1 MKKVVPYLTYL
12 GTRPPTLDEFEQ
24 YETFYKRRLS
34 IRPGIT
40 GMWQATG
47 RSDIT
52 DFEEVLALDLEYID
66 KYNFIMNAILTVA
79 GIIFPLITFPYIS
92 RVLLVEGSGKVAFAT
107 SVVTY
112 FTMFASL
119 GIPTYGVR
127 ACAIVRDNKE
137 KLSKTVQELLIISGG
152 TTLLTYIVFG
162 ISLFVIPEFAQE
174 RTLLLIVGLG
184 IGLNT
189 IGVQWL
195 YNALE
200 QYSYITTCSILFK
213 VIGMILM
220 FLLVKESS
228 DYQIYGGVYVIASFG
243 SYVLNFICLRKFVTF
258 QKTGTYQFKQHLKH
272 IMVFFAM
279 SAGASIYLN
288 LDVVMLRFL
297 QSNEAVG
304 YYNAGIKVKTVLVT
318 CVTSLGTV
326 LLPRLS
332 YYIETAD
339 KKAFQLMVG
348 KAFRFVFV
356 AASAVTV
363 YFSIF
368 ARESILLLSGEAF
381 LPAVGPMMILMPTVL
396 LIGLSNV
403 TGIQILTPNGRE
415 REVMYSI
422 WGGAILDFVL
432 NLIVIPKF
440 SANGAALST
449 LLAEGMVLLLQCWFL
464 RDVLWSY
471 IRQVQC
477 WKIVIALAV
486 ASVMTIPVK
495 IWIDSGVFVT
505 LLVSAIVF
513 FGGYAVVLLLLK
525 EPFVSEILNSGIHAI
540 VRKK

>member
-1 MKKVVPYLTYL
+1 
-12 GTRPPTLDEFEQ
+12 
-24 YETFYKRRLS
+24 
-34 IRPGIT
+34 
-40 GMWQATG
+40 
-47 RSDIT
+47 
-52 DFEEVLALDLEYID
+52 
-66 KYNFIMNAILTVA
+66 
-79 GIIFPLITFPYIS
+79 
-92 RVLLVEGSGKVAFAT
+92 
-107 SVVTY
+107 
-112 FTMFASL
+112 
-119 GIPTYGVR
+119 
-127 ACAIVRDNKE
+127 
-137 KLSKTVQELLIISGG
+137 
-152 TTLLTYIVFG
+152 
-162 ISLFVIPEFAQE
+162 
-174 RTLLLIVGLG
+174 
-184 IGLNT
+184 
-189 IGVQWL
+189 
-195 YNALE
+195 
-200 QYSYITTCSILFK
+200 
-213 VIGMILM
+213 M

>member
-1 MKKVVPYLTYL
+1 MKIHSV
-12 GTRPPTLDEFEQ
+12 
-24 YETFYKRRLS
+24 
-34 IRPGIT
+34 
-40 GMWQATG
+40 
-47 RSDIT
+47 
-52 DFEEVLALDLEYID
+52 

-200 QYSYITTCSILFK
+200 QYSYITICSILFK

>member
-1 MKKVVPYLTYL
+1 MKIHSV
-12 GTRPPTLDEFEQ
+12 
-24 YETFYKRRLS
+24 
-34 IRPGIT
+34 
-40 GMWQATG
+40 
-47 RSDIT
+47 
-52 DFEEVLALDLEYID
+52 

-440 SANGAALST
+440 SGNGAALST

>member
-1 MKKVVPYLTYL
+1 MKIHSV
-12 GTRPPTLDEFEQ
+12 
-24 YETFYKRRLS
+24 
-34 IRPGIT
+34 
-40 GMWQATG
+40 
-47 RSDIT
+47 
-52 DFEEVLALDLEYID
+52 

-112 FTMFASL
+112 FTMCASL

-200 QYSYITTCSILFK
+200 QYSYISTCSILFK

>member
-1 MKKVVPYLTYL
+1 MKIHSV
-12 GTRPPTLDEFEQ
+12 
-24 YETFYKRRLS
+24 
-34 IRPGIT
+34 
-40 GMWQATG
+40 
-47 RSDIT
+47 
-52 DFEEVLALDLEYID
+52 

-513 FGGYAVVLLLLK
+513 FGGYAVVLL
-525 EPFVSEILNSGIHAI
+525 S
-540 VRKK
+540 

>member
-1 MKKVVPYLTYL
+1 
-12 GTRPPTLDEFEQ
+12 
-24 YETFYKRRLS
+24 
-34 IRPGIT
+34 
-40 GMWQATG
+40 
-47 RSDIT
+47 
-52 DFEEVLALDLEYID
+52 
-66 KYNFIMNAILTVA
+66 MNAILTVA

-513 FGGYAVVLLLLK
+513 FGGKLK
-525 EPFVSEILNSGIHAI
+525 KMVT
-540 VRKK
+540 

>member
-1 MKKVVPYLTYL
+1 MKIHSV
-12 GTRPPTLDEFEQ
+12 
-24 YETFYKRRLS
+24 
-34 IRPGIT
+34 
-40 GMWQATG
+40 
-47 RSDIT
+47 
-52 DFEEVLALDLEYID
+52 

-356 AASAVTV
+356 TASAVTV

>member
-1 MKKVVPYLTYL
+1 M
-12 GTRPPTLDEFEQ
+12 
-24 YETFYKRRLS
+24 
-34 IRPGIT
+34 
-40 GMWQATG
+40 
-47 RSDIT
+47 
-52 DFEEVLALDLEYID
+52 
-66 KYNFIMNAILTVA
+66 
-79 GIIFPLITFPYIS
+79 
-92 RVLLVEGSGKVAFAT
+92 LLVEGSGKVAFAT

-356 AASAVTV
+356 AASVVTV

>member
-1 MKKVVPYLTYL
+1 
-12 GTRPPTLDEFEQ
+12 
-24 YETFYKRRLS
+24 
-34 IRPGIT
+34 
-40 GMWQATG
+40 
-47 RSDIT
+47 
-52 DFEEVLALDLEYID
+52 
-66 KYNFIMNAILTVA
+66 MNAILTVA

-304 YYNAGIKVKTVLVT
+304 HYNAGIKVKTVLVT

>member
-1 MKKVVPYLTYL
+1 MKIHSV
-12 GTRPPTLDEFEQ
+12 
-24 YETFYKRRLS
+24 
-34 IRPGIT
+34 
-40 GMWQATG
+40 
-47 RSDIT
+47 
-52 DFEEVLALDLEYID
+52 

-415 REVMYSI
+415 REVMNSI

>member
-1 MKKVVPYLTYL
+1 MKIHSV
-12 GTRPPTLDEFEQ
+12 
-24 YETFYKRRLS
+24 
-34 IRPGIT
+34 
-40 GMWQATG
+40 
-47 RSDIT
+47 
-52 DFEEVLALDLEYID
+52 

-152 TTLLTYIVFG
+152 TTLMTYIVFG

>member
-1 MKKVVPYLTYL
+1 MKIHSV
-12 GTRPPTLDEFEQ
+12 
-24 YETFYKRRLS
+24 
-34 IRPGIT
+34 
-40 GMWQATG
+40 
-47 RSDIT
+47 
-52 DFEEVLALDLEYID
+52 

-415 REVMYSI
+415 REVVYSI

>member
-1 MKKVVPYLTYL
+1 MKIHSV
-12 GTRPPTLDEFEQ
+12 
-24 YETFYKRRLS
+24 
-34 IRPGIT
+34 
-40 GMWQATG
+40 
-47 RSDIT
+47 
-52 DFEEVLALDLEYID
+52 

-220 FLLVKESS
+220 FFLVKESS

>member
-1 MKKVVPYLTYL
+1 MKIHSV
-12 GTRPPTLDEFEQ
+12 
-24 YETFYKRRLS
+24 
-34 IRPGIT
+34 
-40 GMWQATG
+40 
-47 RSDIT
+47 
-52 DFEEVLALDLEYID
+52 

-513 FGGYAVVLLLLK
+513 FGGYAVVLLFLK

-540 VRKK
+540 IRKNR

>member
-1 MKKVVPYLTYL
+1 MKIHSV
-12 GTRPPTLDEFEQ
+12 
-24 YETFYKRRLS
+24 
-34 IRPGIT
+34 
-40 GMWQATG
+40 
-47 RSDIT
+47 
-52 DFEEVLALDLEYID
+52 

-449 LLAEGMVLLLQCWFL
+449 LLAEGMVLMLQCWFL

-513 FGGYAVVLLLLK
+513 FGGYAVVLLFLK
-525 EPFVSEILNSGIHAI
+525 EPFVSEIVNSGIHAI
-540 VRKK
+540 VRKNR

>member
-1 MKKVVPYLTYL
+1 MKIHSV
-12 GTRPPTLDEFEQ
+12 
-24 YETFYKRRLS
+24 
-34 IRPGIT
+34 
-40 GMWQATG
+40 
-47 RSDIT
+47 
-52 DFEEVLALDLEYID
+52 

-477 WKIVIALAV
+477 WKIVIALAGH
-486 ASVMTIPVK
+486 P
-495 IWIDSGVFVT
+495 
-505 LLVSAIVF
+505 
-513 FGGYAVVLLLLK
+513 
-525 EPFVSEILNSGIHAI
+525 
-540 VRKK
+540 

>member
-1 MKKVVPYLTYL
+1 MKIHSV
-12 GTRPPTLDEFEQ
+12 
-24 YETFYKRRLS
+24 
-34 IRPGIT
+34 
-40 GMWQATG
+40 
-47 RSDIT
+47 
-52 DFEEVLALDLEYID
+52 

-495 IWIDSGVFVT
+495 IWINSGVFVT

>member
-1 MKKVVPYLTYL
+1 MKIHSV
-12 GTRPPTLDEFEQ
+12 
-24 YETFYKRRLS
+24 
-34 IRPGIT
+34 
-40 GMWQATG
+40 
-47 RSDIT
+47 
-52 DFEEVLALDLEYID
+52 

-279 SAGASIYLN
+279 SAGASIYQN

>member
-1 MKKVVPYLTYL
+1 MKIHSV
-12 GTRPPTLDEFEQ
+12 
-24 YETFYKRRLS
+24 
-34 IRPGIT
+34 
-40 GMWQATG
+40 
-47 RSDIT
+47 
-52 DFEEVLALDLEYID
+52 

-137 KLSKTVQELLIISGG
+137 KLSKTVQELLSISGG

>member
-1 MKKVVPYLTYL
+1 MKIHSV
-12 GTRPPTLDEFEQ
+12 
-24 YETFYKRRLS
+24 
-34 IRPGIT
+34 
-40 GMWQATG
+40 
-47 RSDIT
+47 
-52 DFEEVLALDLEYID
+52 

-525 EPFVSEILNSGIHAI
+525 EPFVSEILNSGIHAL

>member
-1 MKKVVPYLTYL
+1 MKIHSV
-12 GTRPPTLDEFEQ
+12 
-24 YETFYKRRLS
+24 
-34 IRPGIT
+34 
-40 GMWQATG
+40 
-47 RSDIT
+47 
-52 DFEEVLALDLEYID
+52 

-381 LPAVGPMMILMPTVL
+381 LPAVGQMMILMPTVL

-422 WGGAILDFVL
+422 WGGAMLDFVL

-440 SANGAALST
+440 SSNGAALST

>member
-1 MKKVVPYLTYL
+1 MKIHSV
-12 GTRPPTLDEFEQ
+12 
-24 YETFYKRRLS
+24 
-34 IRPGIT
+34 
-40 GMWQATG
+40 
-47 RSDIT
+47 
-52 DFEEVLALDLEYID
+52 

-363 YFSIF
+363 YFSVF

>member
-1 MKKVVPYLTYL
+1 MKIHSV
-12 GTRPPTLDEFEQ
+12 
-24 YETFYKRRLS
+24 
-34 IRPGIT
+34 
-40 GMWQATG
+40 
-47 RSDIT
+47 
-52 DFEEVLALDLEYID
+52 

-381 LPAVGPMMILMPTVL
+381 LPAVGPMMILMLTVL

>member
-1 MKKVVPYLTYL
+1 MKIHSV
-12 GTRPPTLDEFEQ
+12 
-24 YETFYKRRLS
+24 
-34 IRPGIT
+34 
-40 GMWQATG
+40 
-47 RSDIT
+47 
-52 DFEEVLALDLEYID
+52 

-297 QSNEAVG
+297 QNNEAVG

>member
-1 MKKVVPYLTYL
+1 MKIHSV
-12 GTRPPTLDEFEQ
+12 
-24 YETFYKRRLS
+24 
-34 IRPGIT
+34 
-40 GMWQATG
+40 
-47 RSDIT
+47 
-52 DFEEVLALDLEYID
+52 

-279 SAGASIYLN
+279 STGASIYLN

>member
-1 MKKVVPYLTYL
+1 MKIHSV
-12 GTRPPTLDEFEQ
+12 
-24 YETFYKRRLS
+24 
-34 IRPGIT
+34 
-40 GMWQATG
+40 
-47 RSDIT
+47 
-52 DFEEVLALDLEYID
+52 

-189 IGVQWL
+189 IRVQWL

>member
-1 MKKVVPYLTYL
+1 MKIHSV
-12 GTRPPTLDEFEQ
+12 
-24 YETFYKRRLS
+24 
-34 IRPGIT
+34 
-40 GMWQATG
+40 
-47 RSDIT
+47 
-52 DFEEVLALDLEYID
+52 

-213 VIGMILM
+213 VIGLILM

>member
-1 MKKVVPYLTYL
+1 MKIHSV
-12 GTRPPTLDEFEQ
+12 
-24 YETFYKRRLS
+24 
-34 IRPGIT
+34 
-40 GMWQATG
+40 
-47 RSDIT
+47 
-52 DFEEVLALDLEYID
+52 

-213 VIGMILM
+213 VIGMVLM

-449 LLAEGMVLLLQCWFL
+449 LLAEGMVLMLQCWFL

-513 FGGYAVVLLLLK
+513 FGGYAVVLLFLK
-525 EPFVSEILNSGIHAI
+525 EPFVSEIVNSGIHAI
-540 VRKK
+540 VRKNR

>member
-1 MKKVVPYLTYL
+1 MKIHSV
-12 GTRPPTLDEFEQ
+12 
-24 YETFYKRRLS
+24 
-34 IRPGIT
+34 
-40 GMWQATG
+40 
-47 RSDIT
+47 
-52 DFEEVLALDLEYID
+52 

-220 FLLVKESS
+220 FLLVKGSS

>member
-1 MKKVVPYLTYL
+1 MKIHSV
-12 GTRPPTLDEFEQ
+12 
-24 YETFYKRRLS
+24 
-34 IRPGIT
+34 
-40 GMWQATG
+40 
-47 RSDIT
+47 
-52 DFEEVLALDLEYID
+52 

-477 WKIVIALAV
+477 WKIVIEIGR
-486 ASVMTIPVK
+486 ASCRERV
-495 IWIDSGVFVT
+495 
-505 LLVSAIVF
+505 
-513 FGGYAVVLLLLK
+513 
-525 EPFVSEILNSGIHAI
+525 
-540 VRKK
+540 

>member
-1 MKKVVPYLTYL
+1 MKIHSV
-12 GTRPPTLDEFEQ
+12 
-24 YETFYKRRLS
+24 
-34 IRPGIT
+34 
-40 GMWQATG
+40 
-47 RSDIT
+47 
-52 DFEEVLALDLEYID
+52 

-297 QSNEAVG
+297 QSNEAIG

>member
-1 MKKVVPYLTYL
+1 MKIHSV
-12 GTRPPTLDEFEQ
+12 
-24 YETFYKRRLS
+24 
-34 IRPGIT
+34 
-40 GMWQATG
+40 
-47 RSDIT
+47 
-52 DFEEVLALDLEYID
+52 

-381 LPAVGPMMILMPTVL
+381 LPAVGPMMIIMPTVL

>member
-1 MKKVVPYLTYL
+1 MKIHSV
-12 GTRPPTLDEFEQ
+12 
-24 YETFYKRRLS
+24 
-34 IRPGIT
+34 
-40 GMWQATG
+40 
-47 RSDIT
+47 
-52 DFEEVLALDLEYID
+52 

-162 ISLFVIPEFAQE
+162 ISLFVIPEFAQD

>member
-1 MKKVVPYLTYL
+1 MKIHSV
-12 GTRPPTLDEFEQ
+12 
-24 YETFYKRRLS
+24 
-34 IRPGIT
+34 
-40 GMWQATG
+40 
-47 RSDIT
+47 
-52 DFEEVLALDLEYID
+52 

-288 LDVVMLRFL
+288 LDVAMLRFL

>member
-1 MKKVVPYLTYL
+1 
-12 GTRPPTLDEFEQ
+12 
-24 YETFYKRRLS
+24 
-34 IRPGIT
+34 
-40 GMWQATG
+40 
-47 RSDIT
+47 
-52 DFEEVLALDLEYID
+52 
-66 KYNFIMNAILTVA
+66 MNAILTVA

-415 REVMYSI
+415 LEVMYSI

>member
-1 MKKVVPYLTYL
+1 MKIHSV
-12 GTRPPTLDEFEQ
+12 
-24 YETFYKRRLS
+24 
-34 IRPGIT
+34 
-40 GMWQATG
+40 
-47 RSDIT
+47 
-52 DFEEVLALDLEYID
+52 

-449 LLAEGMVLLLQCWFL
+449 LLAEGMVLMLQCWFL

-513 FGGYAVVLLLLK
+513 FGGYAVVLLFLK
-525 EPFVSEILNSGIHAI
+525 EPFVSEIVNSGIHAI
-540 VRKK
+540 VRKHR